1 MPLVSH
7 RSDTN
12 AARTEYQPGID
23 EKSTCK
29 TMASVVIVGRHE
41 FIMMSIKSEQSR
53 EVGFDCEWER
63 LN

>member
-1 MPLVSH
+1 MPLVSN

-12 AARTEYQPGID
+12 AARTEHQPGID
-23 EKSTCK
+23 EESTSK

>member
-1 MPLVSH
+1 MPLVSN

-12 AARTEYQPGID
+12 AARTEHQPGID
-23 EKSTCK
+23 EKSTSK
-29 TMASVVIVGRHE
+29 TMASVVIGRHE